1 MITAQ
6 QQQLGQL
13 LDYTAQELDI
23 PADLD
28 TELTAEYSRLGEWLR
43 ADNAKRFDTDSDLYT
58 QGSRRLGTLVRP
70 VNDED
75 DYDIDVVYL
84 RHLAKSGI
92 TQEELKQQAGD
103 QLRQYT
109 RELRESE
116 GRQVSLLEKQ
126 RCWRVQFGD
135 RYHMDVLPA
144 LPDEQAYANNDRHHE
159 HGIIITDKDL
169 VRWQPSNPKGYALW
183 FESRMQVVLMESR
196 QAKAKAASVDV
207 EDVPE
212 HAVRTPLHRVVQ
224 LLKRHRD
231 LRYDGNP
238 DDKPIS
244 VIITTLAARAYQNE
258 TDVYQAMDTVTRQM
272 QGLVERRDG
281 RWWIPNPVAPK
292 ENFADKWVD
301 NPQRADR
308 FIEWIEQVRDDVD
321 RAMRATGIHKS
332 ASILGESFGSSA
344 ASGAARR
351 FGDSMMEARD
361 SNKLKVSANSATLG
375 ATGANTV
382 VPHTFFGDVH
392 KTPKT

>member
-70 VNDED
+70 VNDEE

-103 QLRQYT
+103 QLRRYT

-144 LPDEQAYANNDRHHE
+144 LPDEQKYVNNDRHHE

-183 FESRMQVVLMESR
+183 FESRMQVVLTESR
-196 QAKAKAASVDV
+196 QSMAKAASVDV

-212 HAVRTPLHRVVQ
+212 HSVRTPLHRVVQ

-231 LRYDGNP
+231 LRYEGNP
-238 DDKPIS
+238 EDKPIS
-244 VIITTLAARAYQNE
+244 IIITTLAARAYQNE
-258 TDVYQAMDTVTRQM
+258 VDVYEAMDFVTQRM
-272 QGLVERRDG
+272 HSLIEKRDG
-281 RWWIPNPVAPK
+281 HWWVSNPVAE
-292 ENFADKWVD
+292 ENFADKWVKH
-301 NPQRADR
+301 PERADR
-308 FIEWIEQVRDDVD
+308 FFEWIEQVREDVG
-321 RAMRATGIHKS
+321 RALAASGIHKA
-332 ASILGESFGSSA
+332 ASILGESFGFSA

-361 SNKLKVSANSATLG
+361 ANKLKVSANSATLG
-375 ATGANTV
+375 VTGANTV
-382 VPHTFFGDVH
+382 VPHTFFGDDVH